1 MGGVFVGLVV
11 VAAFLLG
18 LRAGIGIG
26 YRAAHRRLRGA
37 FGPVAPVSPPER

>member
-1 MGGVFVGLVV
+1 MSGVFVGLVV

-26 YRAAHRRLRGA
+26 YRAAERRKGDTRPA
-37 FGPVAPVSPPER
+37 RP

>member
-1 MGGVFVGLVV
+1 MSGIGIALAV

-26 YRAAHRRLRGA
+26 YRAASRRKGDLPRA
-37 FGPVAPVSPPER
+37 RV

>member
-1 MGGVFVGLVV
+1 MSGLFIALVV

-26 YRAAHRRLRGA
+26 YRAERRRKGDLPRA
-37 FGPVAPVSPPER
+37 RA